1 MEKFINVLGID
12 LSKLTFDVGVIVN
25 GLKDNIRYRKF
36 KKTQDGLQEFLDWLK
51 QLGVSL
57 NEQTLVCMEFTGLYN
72 RMVLNFLEKTGIVI
86 WVEMAAHIKQSL
98 GLQRN
103 KSDKFD
109 AKRIAMFAW
118 RNQDGVRM
126 WSSVDKDSQKVKDM
140 LAQRER
146 LVDTKKRLLVPL
158 EEMIQ
163 EGFGEEAEQLKKY
176 QRPVITQLD
185 NSIDKIERAIKDV
198 INNNE
203 KLKSK
208 SELVQ
213 SVKGVGL
220 VICWYII
227 AFTNGFEHLKS
238 GKSLACYCG
247 VVPFENTSGTSVRS
261 KARVS
266 HIANKKLKSLMHM
279 GALCAVKYDD
289 ELKAYYE
296 RKVAEGKNKMSV
308 LNAVKNKLLLRVAA
322 VLRENRKF
330 EENYVHNAA

>member
-1 MEKFINVLGID
+1 MEKYINVLGID
-12 LSKLTFDVGVIVN
+12 LSKLTFDVGVIIN
-25 GLKDNIRYRKF
+25 DQKDNVRYKKF
-36 KKTQDGLQEFLDWLK
+36 KKTEEGLHEFSDWLK
-51 QLGVSL
+51 QLDVIL
-57 NEQTLVCMEFTGLYN
+57 DEHTLVCMEFTGLYN
-72 RMVLNFLEKTGIVI
+72 RMVLNFLEKTDIVI
-86 WVEMAAHIKQSL
+86 WVEMAAHIKKSL
-98 GLQRN
+98 GLQRG
-103 KSDKFD
+103 KSDKLD
-109 AKRIAMFAW
+109 AKRIALFAW
-118 RNQDGVRM
+118 RNQDSVRA
-126 WSSVDKDSQKVKDM
+126 WSSVDKDAQKVKDL

-163 EGFGEEAEQLKKY
+163 EGFGKEAEQLKNY
-176 QRPVITQLD
+176 QKPVITQLD
-185 NSIDKIERAIKDV
+185 NSIDKIERAIKDI

-220 VICWYII
+220 VICWYLI

-247 VVPFENTSGTSVRS
+247 VVPFDNTSGTSVRS

-266 HIANKKLKSLMHM
+266 NIANKKLKSLMHM
-279 GALCAVKYDD
+279 GALSAVKYDP

-296 RKVAEGKNKMSV
+296 RKVTAGKNKMSV
-308 LNAVKNKLLLRVAA
+308 LNAVKNKLLLRIAA
-322 VLRENRKF
+322 VVRENRKF
-330 EENYVHNAA
+330 EENYVNKAA